1 MSPPQSGHA
10 PNLSV
15 FKKSLRAQSLESSI
29 ENLISLLKRRQ
40 IKNSRPCAIA
50 TAELLL
56 RVVARFRWTDIGKL
70 LARIQEV
77 GQRLIQ
83 AQPREMVV
91 GNIVRRVLG
100 MIRDEAKEDR
110 HEDMSD
116 SASNMGS
123 PHRRLERAT
132 LSGLRDQPP
141 PTFSPLRL
149 DSSKTTPPTI
159 NTDKDSDD
167 VFGSSVGGS
176 RPQSSHRP
184 PMLTSHPS
192 YAHLNGIP
200 VQQSMFNLLSATPSP
215 LSTPPGAVSPAG
227 KTTFDAANLA
237 YRVAAS
243 SKDLK
248 AEVISGIEEIIDELD
263 QVDDQIAAYAQEHIH
278 SNEVILTHSSSVS
291 VQKFLLKAAE
301 KRKFT
306 VIVAESYPNDHE
318 ATHAAVTGKLNGG
331 LDGDDMSTEKFLK
344 PLSSAGITVILMT
357 DAAIFAIMSR
367 VNKVILATHAVIANG
382 GLIAAAGARI
392 IAKAA
397 KVHRTPV
404 IVVSGVYK
412 LSPEYPFEFESL
424 IEYGDPGSIIGYHDG
439 ALVEN
444 LEVDNPVYDYV
455 PPELV
460 DLYITNL
467 GAHAPSYLYRI
478 VADHYKQ
485 EDINFHNPELLF

>member
-1 MSPPQSGHA
+1 MPSLQTGYA

-15 FKKSLRAQSLESSI
+15 FLKSLKAAPLESSI

-40 IKNSRPCAIA
+40 IQNSRPCAIA
-50 TAELLL
+50 TAHLLL
-56 RVVARFRWTDIGKL
+56 RVVAKFKWTDIGKL
-70 LARIQEV
+70 LERIQEV
-77 GQRLIQ
+77 GRRLIA

-100 MIRDEAKEDR
+100 MVRDEAKEDR
-110 HEDMSD
+110 TEDGSD
-116 SASNMGS
+116 SASNIGS
-123 PHRRLERAT
+123 PSRKESY
-132 LSGLRDQPP
+132 SGSPRVDGAP
-141 PTFSPLRL
+141 PTFSPLRFEAR
-149 DSSKTTPPTI
+149 SEAGVAET
-159 NTDKDSDD
+159 NGDD
-167 VFGSSVGGS
+167 VFGGKSVAVS
-176 RPQSSHRP
+176 RP
-184 PMLTSHPS
+184 PMLTSHQS
-192 YAHLNGIP
+192 YAVVNGVP

-215 LSTPPGAVSPAG
+215 NATPPGTNSPHG
-227 KTTFDAANLA
+227 KTSFN
-237 YRVAAS
+237 AS
-243 SKDLK
+243 SLAQRIAITTKDLK

-278 SNEVILTHSSSVS
+278 SNEVILTHSSSTS

-318 ATHAAVTGKLNGG
+318 ATHATVIGKTNQSGET
-331 LDGDDMSTEKFLK
+331 GDDMSTDSFLK
-344 PLSSAGITVILMT
+344 PLSAAGITVILIT

-397 KVHRTPV
+397 RVHRTPV

-424 IEYGDPGSIIGYHDG
+424 IEYGDPGSIVGYDNG
-439 ALVEN
+439 PLVDK

-455 PPELV
+455 PPDLV

-478 VADHYKQ
+478 VADHYKT
-485 EDINFHNPELLF
+485 EDINFHKPELQF